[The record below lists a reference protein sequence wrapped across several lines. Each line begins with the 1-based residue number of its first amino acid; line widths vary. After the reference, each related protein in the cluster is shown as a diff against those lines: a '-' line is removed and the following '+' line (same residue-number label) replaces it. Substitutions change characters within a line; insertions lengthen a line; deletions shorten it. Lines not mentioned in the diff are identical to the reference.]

1 MKPATRKDILAS
13 LTPGAREALVTNG
26 FAGTTGGLAS
36 GKSRRDF
43 LKVSGALIVG
53 FSIAAAPTA
62 NAQFAGEGPG
72 APPPKEVDSWIAIGV
87 DGRVTAYTGKE
98 ELGQGIVTAQIQL
111 VAEEMNVPLEHVT
124 LIYCDTAMTPD
135 QGVTSGSQSHFANF
149 NHENLAQAAATA
161 REALMQ
167 MASQKLGV
175 AVDQLTAWDGVISPK
190 SDASKKVT
198 YKDLLGG
205 KKFALAVNK
214 DAKRKP
220 PSEWKILGT
229 PVKRVDFP
237 DVMTGRMEYVHN
249 VKLPGMLHGRV
260 VRPPV
265 VGARVI
271 SVDESSVK
279 DIPGVKVVV
288 KKDFVGVVAEK
299 QFQAVQAATKLK
311 VTWSAGTGLPAQ
323 SSIYDWM
330 KKQPS
335 RDQTMVDSK
344 DTAQTM
350 AGAAQMVSATYHHPY
365 QMHGSVGAS
374 CAVADVQGDKATIY
388 SPTQGVWH
396 QRSCQ
401 ATILGLKPENVR
413 VIFRRGAGCYGLN
426 NADAA
431 SFDAAVLSQA
441 MGKPVRVQLTRKD
454 EMAWENYGLA
464 FVLEQRVALDAKDN
478 IVAWEH
484 ESWSPTKGNRPLY
497 QYPGNVVTGG
507 LLGFEPQEF
516 KPGQAPA
523 PRRFNNNLN
532 GIPSYV
538 AGRVEGKDGGTGTIR
553 SEKVLT
559 HVVGSPFYTGPL
571 RSPSRLQNTF
581 AHESFMDEIA
591 AKVKADPVEY
601 RLRHLRNERVID
613 VLKGST
619 KLAKWETRPSPK
631 PGNARTGVV
640 TGRGVAVVAYEGDN
654 GYTGIVVEADVNQDT
669 GKILVRGIWVAIDA
683 GPISNPD
690 GLRNQAEGGALQGMS
705 RALGEEV
712 TWDNEKVTSID
723 WRTFHSLPLGFE
735 IPKVECVLINRPDEE
750 ATGAGETAITV
761 MAAAIAN
768 AVFDATGVRIREI
781 PLNPERVKAALSAR
795 A

>member
-1 MKPATRKDILAS
+1 MRKNAFFS
-13 LTPGAREALVTNG
+13 LTSDARKALET
-26 FAGTTGGLAS
+26 AGLAS

-43 LKVSGALIVG
+43 LKISGALIVG
-53 FSIAAAPTA
+53 FSIAEVPPAA
-62 NAQFAGEGPG
+62 AQFSSEGPG
-72 APPPKEVDSWIAIGV
+72 APPPGQVDSWIAIGA
-87 DGRVTAYTGKE
+87 DGRVIAYTGKE

-111 VAEEMNVPLEHVT
+111 VAEELNVPVEHVT
-124 LIYCDTAMTPD
+124 LIYCDTSMTPD

-149 NHENLAQAAATA
+149 NKENLGQAAATA
-161 REALMQ
+161 REALMR

-175 AVDQLTAWDGVISPK
+175 PADQLTAWDGVITVEK
-190 SDASKKVT
+190 ADASKKIT

-205 KKFALAVNK
+205 KKFALAVSK

-220 PSEWKILGT
+220 PSEWKIMGT

-237 DVMTGRMEYVHN
+237 EVMTGRMEYVHN

-265 VGARVI
+265 VGAKVI

-299 QFQAVQAATKLK
+299 QYHAVQAATKLK
-311 VTWSAGTGLPAQ
+311 VTWTAGTGLPAQ
-323 SSIYDWM
+323 SGIYDWL
-330 KKQPS
+330 KKQPA

-344 DTAQTM
+344 DTAQTI
-350 AGAAQMVSATYHHPY
+350 AGAAQVVNATYHHPY
-365 QMHGSVGAS
+365 QMHGSIGAS

-401 ATILGLKPENVR
+401 AMILGLKPENVR

-441 MGKPVRVQLTRKD
+441 VGKPVRVQLTRKD

-478 IVAWEH
+478 IIAWEH

-507 LLGFEPQEF
+507 LLGFQPQEF
-516 KPGQAPA
+516 KPGQLPA
-523 PRRFNNNLN
+523 PQRYNNNSN

-538 AGRVEGKDGGTGTIR
+538 VGRVAGKDGGTGTIK

-559 HVVGSPFYTGPL
+559 HVVPSPFYTGPL

-591 AKVKADPVEY
+591 AKVKVDPVEY
-601 RLRHLRNERVID
+601 RLRHLRDERVID
-613 VLKGST
+613 VLKGCT

-631 PGNARTGVV
+631 PGNSRTGVV

-669 GKILVRGIWVAIDA
+669 GKILVRGMWVAIDA

-712 TWDNEKVTSID
+712 TWDNEKVTSVD

-735 IPKVECVLINRPDEE
+735 IPKMESVLINRPDEE
-750 ATGAGETAITV
+750 ATGAGETTITV